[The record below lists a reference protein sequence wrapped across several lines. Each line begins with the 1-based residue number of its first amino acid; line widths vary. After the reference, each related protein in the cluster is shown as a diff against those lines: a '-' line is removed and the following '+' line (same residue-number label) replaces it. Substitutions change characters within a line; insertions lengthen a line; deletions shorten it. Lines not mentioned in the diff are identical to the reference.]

1 MSRIPKEL
9 DKPRLLGLYEK
20 LYLVR
25 RFEETVQEL
34 YRDSRLPGFV
44 HMYVGEEA
52 SAVGVCAHLR
62 RDDWV
67 ASTHR
72 GDGHALAKG
81 VPAKNLLAELNGRA
95 DGPGG
100 GRGGSMH
107 VIAPEAGLLGTNG
120 IVAAGAPLAT
130 GAALSAKLR
139 GTDNVA
145 VAFFGDGA
153 SNHGAVLESINFAG
167 ARKLPVVFVCE
178 NNLYATSTPISVAT
192 VETDIYQRAVGL
204 GVSGQAVEGYDV
216 LAVWQAAK
224 DAVDRA
230 RRGEGP
236 TFLEL
241 KTYRLCGHGEGEPIA
256 GHYRTMDEVESWR
269 KRDAVR
275 AFRSLLLKEKIA
287 TAGELNAVEE
297 SVRKEVA
304 EAVEFAEA
312 SPHPDPATL
321 HDYLL
326 ATPLNPPT
334 PAVTT
339 SATKTQNWIEAVR
352 DGIAEEMRRDPNI
365 VYLGEGVGERG
376 GCFAHTKNLWQ
387 EFGGERVIDTPISEL
402 AFTGASVG
410 ASATGCRAIADL
422 MFADFLF
429 EAGSQIV
436 HQATKLRYLSNGKVS
451 VPMVLRAPIGVVKN
465 SGAHH
470 SGAYYSMWSHVPGL
484 IVAVPS
490 TPADAKGMMKNAL
503 RASDP
508 VLFMEHKVLFSTKG
522 DVPDGDALVP
532 FGKARIVREG
542 ADMTLVACSLMVHR
556 CLEAAELLQGRC
568 ISCEVIDLRTIMPL
582 DVDTVAASLAKT
594 HRLLIVDEDWAPF
607 GVGAE
612 LTAAMMELAFDE
624 LDAPIGRL
632 NFEPVPYPF
641 ATVLE
646 DAMRVDANKI
656 IAGVENVI
664 TGIAP
669 VPYRI
674 KVTGQTATSVS
685 PITAVPTTPPP
696 TTKSTAVI
704 STTPKPAPTN
714 GTIPLLMPN
723 VDLTIT
729 EAKVVRWVRRV
740 GESFVKGDCVVEVE
754 TDKAVLEVEA
764 PRDGTLV
771 EITAGVDTVVAL
783 GETLGRIKPKS

>member
-1 MSRIPKEL
+1 MSRIPREL
-9 DKPRLLGLYEK
+9 DKPKLLALYEK
-20 LYLVR
+20 LFLVR
-25 RFEETVQEL
+25 HFEQTVQEL

-62 RDDWV
+62 REDWV

-81 VPAKNLLAELNGRA
+81 VPARNLLAEINGRV
-95 DGPGG
+95 DGPSG

-107 VIAPEAGLLGTNG
+107 VIAPEAGLLATNG
-120 IVAAGAPLAT
+120 IVAGGAPLAT

-145 VAFFGDGA
+145 VGFFGDGA

-167 ARKLPVVFVCE
+167 AQKLPVVFVCE
-178 NNLYATSTPISVAT
+178 NNLYATSTSIRVAT
-192 VETDIYQRAVGL
+192 ANTELYQRAVGL
-204 GVSGQAVEGYDV
+204 GVPGQAVDGYDV

-224 DAVDRA
+224 DAVERA

-256 GHYRTMDEVESWR
+256 GHYRTMDEVESW
-269 KRDAVR
+269 KQRDAVT
-275 AFRSLLLKEKIA
+275 AFRALLEKEKVA
-287 TAGELNAVEE
+287 SAKELDAVEE
-297 SVRKEVA
+297 KIRKEVA

-321 HDYLL
+321 YDHVL
-326 ATPLNPPT
+326 ASPLNPPA
-334 PAVTT
+334 PAAAS
-339 SATKTQNWIEAVR
+339 SAVKTQNWIEAVR
-352 DGIAEEMRRDPNI
+352 DGIAEEMRRNPNI
-365 VYLGEGVGERG
+365 VYFGEGVGERG
-376 GCFAHTKNLWQ
+376 GCFAHTKGLWQ
-387 EFGGERVIDTPISEL
+387 EFGGGKIIDTPIAEL

-451 VPMVLRAPIGVVKN
+451 VPMVLRAPIGVMKN

-470 SGAYYSMWSHVPGL
+470 SGSYYPMWGHIPGL
-484 IVAVPS
+484 IIAVPS

-503 RASDP
+503 RAADP
-508 VLFMEHKVLFSTKG
+508 VLFMEHKALFSTKG
-522 DVPDGDALVP
+522 DVPEGDCLVH
-532 FGKARIVREG
+532 FGQARIVREG
-542 ADMTLVACSLMVHR
+542 KDITLVSCSLMVHR
-556 CLEAAELLQGRC
+556 CLEAAELLQQRG
-568 ISCEVIDLRTIMPL
+568 ISCEVIDLRTIIPL
-582 DVDTVAASLAKT
+582 DVDTVAKSLAKT
-594 HRLLIVDEDWAPF
+594 HRLLIVDEAWAPF

-641 ATVLE
+641 ASVLE
-646 DAMRVDANKI
+646 DAMRVDAKKVVAGVEQV
-656 IAGVENVI
+656 IAGV
-664 TGIAP
+664 AP
-669 VPYRI
+669 VARRI
-674 KVTGQTATSVS
+674 KVDGQAPAA
-685 PITAVPTTPPP
+685 PITPIRTAATT
-696 TTKSTAVI
+696 AA
-704 STTPKPAPTN
+704 PAKTSAPAD

-729 EAKVVRWVRRV
+729 EAKVVRWVKQV
-740 GESFVKGDCVVEVE
+740 GESFSKGECVVEVE

-771 EITAGVDTVVAL
+771 KITAEVDTVVPL
-783 GETLGRIKPKS
+783 GATLGRIKPKS